1 MNIKPTPK
9 EQRFIA
15 GYFEAVE
22 FTEETKQE
30 ELADC
35 FIREQVIDCLCFFGW
50 ASAYI
55 KEGDEDQAG
64 YDFWLTRNGHGA
76 GFWDRDLRYYTATTA
91 EWLSD
96 KAAEFGEVDTVYK
109 GDERDE

>member
-64 YDFWLTRNGHGA
+64 YDFWLTRNGHGT
-76 GFWDRDLRYYTATTA
+76 GFWDRPERYGSYVA
-91 EWLSD
+91 ESMTKRSEW
-96 KAAEFGEVDTVYK
+96 FGEAYVITI
-109 GDERDE
+109 EE